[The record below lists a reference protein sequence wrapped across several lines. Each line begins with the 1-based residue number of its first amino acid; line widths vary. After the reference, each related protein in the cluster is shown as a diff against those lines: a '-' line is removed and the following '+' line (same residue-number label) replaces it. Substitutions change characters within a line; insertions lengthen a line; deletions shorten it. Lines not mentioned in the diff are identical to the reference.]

1 MLRRFQQRKHHLKKR
16 TNAALVSS
24 FFATLLLLSFLIS
37 STIPAFAQAAAP
49 DPCQVLTEEIRSL
62 ARSDVES
69 NIPRR
74 TNFIVQIYGNNTA
87 GLTPPQLTRVC
98 DEEYSEQISQKNHK
112 NTFITLGV
120 IALLGLLAIFV
131 LRRAPKFKVK
141 TVSTSLPFGLGQVE
155 LESDDAMRR
164 AAWALYVELTTRITT
179 QTLENDQGLLREAL
193 NSLYSLF
200 ASTREILREAGP
212 DVGTS
217 LESVGGIAIAVLN
230 VGLRPFLTKW
240 HPALSAWEAQRP
252 INVGPKEHE
261 KNWSEEPQ
269 LRNELKLLRE
279 NLEQYVHA
287 LAEVIGVRK

>member
-1 MLRRFQQRKHHLKKR
+1 MLRQFQRLKHHLKKR
-16 TNAALVSS
+16 ARSSLVNSS
-24 FFATLLLLSFLIS
+24 FATLLLLSLLVVPS
-37 STIPAFAQAAAP
+37 IPSFAQAATP
-49 DPCQVLTEEIRSL
+49 DPRQALTEEIKSI
-62 ARSDVES
+62 ARSDVE
-69 NIPRR
+69 NDIPRR
-74 TNFIVQIYGNNTA
+74 TNFIVQIYSPNSA
-87 GLTPPQLTRVC
+87 GLTPPQLSRIY
-98 DEEYSEQISQKNHK
+98 DEAYSEQSDHKNLK
-112 NTFITLGV
+112 NTFILLGAM
-120 IALLGLLAIFV
+120 ALLGLLAIAI
-131 LRRAPKFKVK
+131 LRRMPKFKVK

-252 INVGPKEHE
+252 TDIGPKEHE

-279 NLEQYVHA
+279 NLQQYVHA
-287 LAEVIGVRK
+287 LSEVIGVRK